1 MKDMIET
8 TADEVLTFRKPE
20 PRDGSD
26 VWALIRACKPLDE
39 NSMYCNLIQ
48 CDHFADTCILA
59 EKDGVPVGWISG
71 YRLPDAPDTL
81 FVWQVAVSSKA
92 RGLGLG
98 SEMLDRLLSRD
109 DLAGVRRLKTT
120 ITRDN
125 DPSWRLF
132 RSLAERHGGILSDE
146 PHYRKD
152 DHFDGEHATE
162 HMVTIRF
169 PAPVARARAA

>member
-8 TADEVLTFRKPE
+8 PASKAPSFRKPAPE
-20 PRDGSD
+20 DGSN
-26 VWALIRACKPLDE
+26 VWALIRACEPLDD

-59 EKDGVPVGWISG
+59 ELDGVPVGWVSG
-71 YRLPDAPDTL
+71 YLLPDAPDTL
-81 FVWQVAVSSKA
+81 FVWQVAVAKEA
-92 RGLGLG
+92 RGLGLA
-98 SEMLDRLLSRD
+98 SQMLDRLLSRED
-109 DLAGVRRLKTT
+109 MAGVLHLKTT

-125 DPSWRLF
+125 KASWALF
-132 RSLAERHGGILSDE
+132 GSLAERHGGKLTDE

-162 HMVTIRF
+162 YLVSIRF
-169 PAPVARARAA
+169 PAPVARVA